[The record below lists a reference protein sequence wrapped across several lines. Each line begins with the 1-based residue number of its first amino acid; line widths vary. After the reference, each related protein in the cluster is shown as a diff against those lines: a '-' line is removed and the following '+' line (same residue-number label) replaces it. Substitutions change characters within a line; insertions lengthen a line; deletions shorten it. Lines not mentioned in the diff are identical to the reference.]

1 MKKILSLSIIT
12 MLLAMLLVGTMNVTQ
27 EVSATVDE
35 TQNIVSV
42 NGVGTVTVKPD
53 IAYINVGVETE
64 GKDAAAAQTDNAVKM
79 NAVMEALKKAGIND
93 EDIKTV
99 QYSIYD
105 RYNYLDNGEKDKYY
119 VVNNM
124 VKVTVNDVTKVGDV
138 IDAVAG
144 AGSNSISSI
153 QFGISNEEVVYQ
165 EALKLAMTSAKLKA
179 TAIMSTFDQ
188 TPGMPAR
195 VSETSYFS
203 GAVRMEMNAVMADAK
218 MSTPISTGEL
228 TITANVSVDYNY

>member
-1 MKKILSLSIIT
+1 